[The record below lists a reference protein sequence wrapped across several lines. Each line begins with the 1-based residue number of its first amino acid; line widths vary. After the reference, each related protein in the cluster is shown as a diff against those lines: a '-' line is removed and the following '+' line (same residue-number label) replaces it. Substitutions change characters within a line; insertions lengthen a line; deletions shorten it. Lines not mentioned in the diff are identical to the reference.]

1 MGEEFLVRFWGVR
14 GSFPVPGSHVL
25 DFGGNTSCIEI
36 RVNGNILIF
45 DAGTGIIKLGE
56 KILNDFFSAGAKGL
70 LRLNLFFTHLHHD
83 HTQGLPFFKP
93 AYLGQ
98 SQIFIFGP
106 KMSGVDIYEHLI
118 RVFRAPHF
126 PVELDELKSQKTS
139 QNLDES
145 TVVLYHGANN
155 PPEVLNHFLEPI
167 PADDHVVKVW
177 VNRCYSHPKTG
188 VYNYKIEFMGK
199 SVVIATDVEGYMM
212 DDSKLIMFSQNT
224 DILIHDAQY
233 KSKTYPALPV
243 PKQGF
248 GHSTPKMAARVAKK
262 ANVKKLLLFHHD
274 PEHNDSTIREMARIA
289 RRVFPNSEATYESME
304 IDLFKQD
311 LSKKFKK

>member
-1 MGEEFLVRFWGVR
+1 M
-14 GSFPVPGSHVL
+14 

-45 DAGTGIIKLGE
+45 DAGTGVIKLGN
-56 KILNDFFSAGAKGL
+56 KILNDYFAAGGNGL
-70 LRLNLFFTHLHHD
+70 LRINMFFTHLHHD

-93 AYLGQ
+93 AYLGTTQ
-98 SQIFIFGP
+98 MFIFGP
-106 KMSGVDIYEHLI
+106 KMTGVDIYEHLV

-145 TVVLYHGANN
+145 TVVLYHEPNSI
-155 PPEVLNHFLEPI
+155 PEVLNHFLEPV
-167 PADDHVVKVW
+167 PADDHVAKIW
-177 VNRCYSHPKTG
+177 INRCYSHPKTG

-212 DDSKLIMFSQNT
+212 DDAKLINFST
-224 DILIHDAQY
+224 GCDVLIHDAQY
-233 KSKTYPALPV
+233 KSKLYPAMPV

-262 ANVKKLLLFHHD
+262 ANVKKLYLFHHD
-274 PEHNDSTIREMARIA
+274 PEHDDSALREMARNA
-289 RRVFPNSEATYESME
+289 RRVFPNTESAYEVLE
-304 IDLFKQD
+304 VDLFKIN
-311 LSKKFKK
+311 LNSRKKKT